1 MLIVSSLV
9 SCVSNLIKCLM
20 FQALDFIFQFGKGGN
35 FENFEVKWS
44 NFGSSNKPGPQKL
57 MLIMRLFL

>member
-20 FQALDFIFQFGKGGN
+20 FQVLDFICQFGKKGNFGN
-35 FENFEVKWS
+35 FEIRWS
-44 NFGSSNKPGPQKL
+44 NFEGAG
-57 MLIMRLFL
+57 